1 MNNKKSLLTI
11 FQLHVFV
18 LVLSLVGVLGYLWMS
33 LEITRSQSEIAEI
46 RNSYLATEKELI
58 KNDVEDVLQY
68 IEHQKSLAKER
79 VKAVVKSRTKEAFN
93 TALYIYEH
101 NKNDKPKSEIADLIH
116 DALFAASWDN
126 GNGHY
131 FVEDLAGTE
140 IVNHNSPEIVGK
152 DIVELQDDDG
162 NFIVRDILAFAKPEA
177 REGFCSF
184 YWRRP
189 DSPEILEPRIS
200 FIKFFEPLGW
210 IIGNGMYVEDE
221 KEIIKKE
228 ILEWVEKTHPRVDG
242 YIFTGTWEGLSL
254 TGPAKGENMYH
265 VTAPNGVKVVQE
277 LINKAKE
284 GGGFV
289 EYIMPKFSGQRSVP
303 KISYVA
309 AIEEWQWYIGT
320 GVYVDYIE
328 DMVTQQQKKLK
339 ETAKIFLKQCLLVL
353 VFLCLL
359 SYALTRLLSDRIERN
374 IGLFLNF
381 FKDSAQK
388 AIPIQLDQI
397 TFREFHSLAA
407 SANQMAKERKRAWES
422 LEENQNYLRSIFNAP
437 NEAIIIFDPHDG
449 SILDVN
455 HAMLEMY
462 GITHQEAVTPLW
474 KNIIFGPP
482 PYDYRVARKKVSDAV
497 TEGPQTFQWLTKK
510 KTGEFFWTENSLNM
524 TELGNKSFVIAVQRN
539 IDTKKKTEQ
548 ILAAEQERLAVTL
561 RSIGD
566 GVITTDTE
574 GRVVLINKTAEQI
587 TGWVAEEALGRQAS
601 EIFNIVHERSRKPSK
616 SPVEQILETGELLE
630 STAQKLL
637 ITKDGRRVS
646 IADSGAPIFDKES
659 KIIGVVL
666 VFRDITNEKKTEQE
680 LLKIR
685 KLESV
690 GVLAG
695 GIAHDFNNILS
706 AILGNIELSSK
717 IVGEDHEISSLLA
730 DAISATFRA
739 SKLTQQLLT
748 FAKGGEPIKETTA
761 LPEIIKESA
770 EFVLHGSDITCTYDF
785 PDDLWFVN
793 IDTGQIGQVIQNI
806 IINARHAMP
815 DGGRIEIK
823 GTNIQNADN
832 IPLLNGNTEKYI
844 KITIRDSGIGI
855 QKDLIDKIFDPYFST
870 KQEGSGL
877 GLAISHSII
886 TKHGGYLT
894 AESTPGKGSVFTIYL
909 PATLDQPRKEAD
921 SESVVLPSRSATIMV
936 MDDEEVVKNVTKS
949 QLEFLGHKAILVSD
963 GLEAMATYK
972 KLRDSSEQVDIIIM
986 DLTIPGGMGGQAAA
1000 QEILKV
1006 DPDARIIVSSGYSTD
1021 PVMANYRQYG
1031 FRAALAKPIILD
1043 ELKRVL
1049 LSVLR

>member
-1 MNNKKSLLTI
+1 MKNKRSLLTI

-46 RNSYLATEKELI
+46 RTSYLATEKELI

-68 IEHQKSLAKER
+68 IEHQKSLAEER
-79 VKAVVKSRTKEAFN
+79 VKAVVKSRTEEAFK
-93 TALYIYEH
+93 TAQYIYEQ
-101 NKNDKPKSEIADLIH
+101 NKNDTPDSEIADLIH

-126 GNGHY
+126 GNGYY

-140 IVNHNSPEIVGK
+140 IVNHNSPEIMDK
-152 DIVELQDDDG
+152 DIVDLQDDDG

-200 FIKFFEPLGW
+200 FIKFFEPLDW

-221 KEIIKKE
+221 KELIKKE

-277 LINKAKE
+277 LINKAKK

-289 EYIMPKFSGQRSVP
+289 EYIMPEFSGQRSVP

-328 DMVTQQQKKLK
+328 DMVTQQQKELK
-339 ETAKIFLKQCLLVL
+339 ETATIFLKQCLLVL
-353 VFLCLL
+353 GFLCLL
-359 SYALTRLLSDRIERN
+359 SYALTRLLSNRIGQNLR
-374 IGLFLNF
+374 LFLDF

-397 TFREFHSLAA
+397 TFQEFHSLAA
-407 SANQMAKERKRAWES
+407 SANQMAKERQRAWES
-422 LEENQNYLRSIFNAP
+422 VKENQNYLRSIFNAP
-437 NEAIIIFDPHDG
+437 KEAIILFDPHDG

-462 GITHQEAVTPLW
+462 GITHQEAVTPLRE
-474 KNIIFGPP
+474 NVIFGPP
-482 PYDYRVARKKVSDAV
+482 PYDYREARKKLAETV
-497 TEGPQTFQWLTKK
+497 TNGPQTFQWLAKK
-510 KTGEFFWTENSLNM
+510 KTGEFFWTENSLNL
-524 TELGNKSFVIAVQRN
+524 TELGDKNFVIAVQRN
-539 IDTKKKTEQ
+539 IDAKKKTEQ

-601 EIFNIVHERSRKPSK
+601 EIFNIVHERSGKPCK
-616 SPVEQILETGELLE
+616 SPVEQIFETGEQLE
-630 STAQKLL
+630 RAAQKLL
-637 ITKDGRRVS
+637 ITRDNRRVS

-717 IVGEDHEISSLLA
+717 IVGEEHEISTLLA

-748 FAKGGEPIKETTA
+748 FAKGGEPVKETTA

-770 EFVLHGSDITCTYDF
+770 GFVLHGSNITCTYDC

-793 IDTGQIGQVIQNI
+793 IDTGQIGQVIQNL

-823 GTNIQNADN
+823 GTNIQDAGNV
-832 IPLLNGNTEKYI
+832 PLLNGNTGKYI
-844 KITIRDSGIGI
+844 KIAIRDSGIGI

-870 KQEGSGL
+870 KQVGSGL

-909 PATLDQPRKEAD
+909 PATLDQPREKAD
-921 SESVVLPSRSATIMV
+921 SESVILPSRSATIMV

-949 QLEFLGHKAILVSD
+949 QLEFLGHKVILVSD
-963 GLEAMATYK
+963 GIEAMATYK
-972 KLRDSSEQVDIIIM
+972 KMRGSGEQVDIIIM
-986 DLTIPGGMGGQAAA
+986 DLTIPGGMGGQDAAE
-1000 QEILKV
+1000 EILKI

-1021 PVMANYRQYG
+1021 PVMANYRKYG
-1031 FRAALAKPIILD
+1031 FRAALTKPIVLD
-1043 ELKRVL
+1043 ELTKAI
-1049 LSVLR
+1049 LSVL